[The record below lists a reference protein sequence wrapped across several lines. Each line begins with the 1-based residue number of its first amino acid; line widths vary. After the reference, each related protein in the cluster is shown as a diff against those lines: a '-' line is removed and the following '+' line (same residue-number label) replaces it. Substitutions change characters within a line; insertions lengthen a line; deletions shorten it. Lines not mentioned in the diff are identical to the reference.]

1 MYTKHLLLSAL
12 LVGSS
17 TLSLRA
23 QQGAPQDTTLQWRKH
38 ILELKDHQGQLEVKV
53 YQLDSTGAKRP
64 SAYLFRGIYGEGRI
78 EEQGTGEHI
87 RLPRPEIFFPTR
99 RGQSR
104 SKSKR
109 YLTSLGASIGY
120 TTLTGSGATGLKRT
134 HSLRYDIQLLEYHQV
149 LSPRLMLSAG
159 LHLQL
164 HSLHLSGDYAYREE
178 NGESKLVHYTVPE
191 GVRTS
196 RLHITYLTLPLT
208 LRFRPW
214 AKPFDH
220 WEFSFGA
227 EFKLRTASSS
237 KVWIGDYRTPRVL
250 GKDLGINP
258 ISLDLRAQIKCA
270 PVGIYATYSLLPL
283 FLDRGLPTTYIY
295 SLGVSL
301 GL

>member
-120 TTLTGSGATGLKRT
+120 TTLTGSGSYGA
-134 HSLRYDIQLLEYHQV
+134 E
-149 LSPRLMLSAG
+149 A
-159 LHLQL
+159 
-164 HSLHLSGDYAYREE
+164 
-178 NGESKLVHYTVPE
+178 N
-191 GVRTS
+191 
-196 RLHITYLTLPLT
+196 TLPAL
-208 LRFRPW
+208 
-214 AKPFDH
+214 
-220 WEFSFGA
+220 
-227 EFKLRTASSS
+227 
-237 KVWIGDYRTPRVL
+237 
-250 GKDLGINP
+250 
-258 ISLDLRAQIKCA
+258 
-270 PVGIYATYSLLPL
+270 
-283 FLDRGLPTTYIY
+283 
-295 SLGVSL
+295 
-301 GL
+301 